1 MFYQRQ
7 KAAAFYKNRPS
18 DVDLSNLSVIP
29 DAPRASTTHPKNW
42 DWKIL
47 ELGQVAMR
55 GMKKIISSDD
65 SAFGSAES
73 TIKDS
78 SNDEVYL
85 LLNFFYIIIRTIF
98 CLFNLVSNNVDSLY
112 GTFLYRLVIT

>member
-1 MFYQRQ
+1 MHFVVNQRQ

-29 DAPRASTTHPKNW
+29 EAPRVSTTYPKNW

-47 ELGQVAMR
+47 ELGQAAMR
-55 GMKKIISSDD
+55 GIKKIISSSD

-73 TIKDS
+73 TTKDG
-78 SNDEVYL
+78 SNEEVYL
-85 LLNFFYIIIRTIF
+85 L
-98 CLFNLVSNNVDSLY
+98 
-112 GTFLYRLVIT
+112 